1 MSFVSQGL
9 DVDLLL
15 DLNALTTNLNLLLQ
29 KSDETEKRNVNA
41 PPRDLHSKLQQV
53 PVLSETKGQRVLKR
67 LSSCNIVILLLIIR
81 FWNFI
86 STNPGER

>member
-29 KSDETEKRNVNA
+29 KSETEKRNVNG

-81 FWNFI
+81 FRNFI
-86 STNPGER
+86 SINPRER